1 MSSLGFRLKN
11 AVSLSSVLTS
21 QGLEHGGPDVQILGV
36 SSLDRTSSNYITFA
50 HKFTS
55 TPAAGS
61 VILSGAKDVPPPP
74 DCLVIPTENPRVV
87 FMRMLNWL
95 SENVG
100 FVSVERG
107 VVSES
112 AIVHPSAI
120 IEDGAS
126 VGERT
131 TIGPNA
137 VIRNCVSIGDDCEIG
152 PGVCIGESGF
162 GFHFSEGGP
171 PIKFLHLG
179 GVTIGNH
186 VEIGPNSTID
196 RGTLSETVIGDYVK
210 IDNLVHV
217 AHNVRIEHHSML
229 AACAEV
235 SGSVQIGEGV
245 WVGPN
250 ASIINGIKIG
260 KKSLVGIGA
269 VVSRD
274 VQDES
279 VVFGNPAK
287 FIRNVGSQ
295 G

>member
-1 MSSLGFRLKN
+1 MSSLGFQLKN
-11 AVSLSSVLTS
+11 AIDLSSVLS
-21 QGLEHGGPDVQILGV
+21 AQGLDHAGPDIQILGV
-36 SSLDRTSSNYITFA
+36 SSLERTSSNFLTFA
-50 HKFTS
+50 TKFTS
-55 TPAAGS
+55 IPAAGS
-61 VILSGAKDVPPPP
+61 VILSGARDFPPPP
-74 DCLVIPTENPRVV
+74 DCLVIPTENPRLV
-87 FMRMLNWL
+87 FMKMLNWL
-95 SENVG
+95 SETVG
-100 FVSVERG
+100 FVSLERG

-112 AIVHPSAI
+112 AIVHPSAT

-137 VIRNCVSIGDDCEIG
+137 VIRSCVSIGDDCEIG
-152 PGVCIGESGF
+152 PGVCIGEAGF
-162 GFHFSEGGP
+162 GFHLTEEGP
-171 PIKFLHLG
+171 TLKFLHLG
-179 GVTIGNH
+179 GVTIGDH

-196 RGTLSETVIGDYVK
+196 RGTLSETVIGDHVK

-217 AHNVRIEHHSML
+217 AHNVMVDHHSMV

-260 KKSLVGIGA
+260 KRSVVGIGA

-274 VQDES
+274 VQEES

-287 FIRNVGSQ
+287 FIRNVAPQ